1 MAQPMEKRRWLQCD
15 FREDSVNI
23 ERACG
28 MAGGRLR
35 PNPPIPEEMQAGG
48 FGGLVKHVYAVLGV
62 NRTPLSDAMPV
73 RRRVEEIP

>member
-1 MAQPMEKRRWLQCD
+1 MQCD

-35 PNPPIPEEMQAGG
+35 PTPPIPEETQVGG
-48 FGGLVKHVYAVLGV
+48 FGGLVKHVYVVLEV
-62 NRTPLSDAMPV
+62 QCTPLSDAIPS
-73 RRRVEEIP
+73 RRRVEDIP